1 MKSGPAELQP
11 YRAEEIDPGTNAPWK
26 KGKYASNPTAG
37 RIGSSGATHSSIN
50 CEDWERSGS
59 NVQIGLD
66 TESAIDSFG
75 SAIRRNSKAMP
86 ASSMGASKP
95 EEGIH
100 RSTER
105 TEEMTHTP
113 APPWEQLG
121 ISEEEWNKRQR
132 EVKQLTHSASA
143 QPSIAADLSAIR
155 TETKDFPPL
164 AIPDATDEYLAQAA
178 ARHPELAPPEPPKR
192 KPRSD
197 KGVQRG
203 PKAPGEPEA
212 AATTETTALTVE
224 LTAVQYADLEREAAR
239 VYRDIEPRYL
249 TESPATVLL
258 NSRVQKHWRT
268 LVGK

>member
-1 MKSGPAELQP
+1 M
-11 YRAEEIDPGTNAPWK
+11 N
-26 KGKYASNPTAG
+26 
-37 RIGSSGATHSSIN
+37 
-50 CEDWERSGS
+50 
-59 NVQIGLD
+59 
-66 TESAIDSFG
+66 
-75 SAIRRNSKAMP
+75 
-86 ASSMGASKP
+86 
-95 EEGIH
+95 
-100 RSTER
+100 
-105 TEEMTHTP
+105 HTLEP

-121 ISEEEWNKRQR
+121 ISETEFNERQQKANALAHMLKEEFGDPVQ
-132 EVKQLTHSASA
+132 A
-143 QPSIAADLSAIR
+143 QQPASIAADLSAIR

-212 AATTETTALTVE
+212 AANTETTALTVE
-224 LTAVQYADLEREAAR
+224 LTAVQYADLEREASR

-249 TESPATVLL
+249 TEAPATVLL